1 MKYRT
6 TKTAVTNGYGKRIE
20 VGYCAM
26 QSLLRFR
33 NPVAYTCGVYGWN
46 ADIYEIDGFTCIVT
60 GYRPFG
66 NYSIDYDVLR
76 ELEKQADKHGWS
88 DDNRQRVE
96 ALLMEAIEKA
106 QPKKRR

>member
-1 MKYRT
+1 MKYKT

-20 VGYCAM
+20 VGYCTM

-66 NYSIDYDVLR
+66 NYHIDYEALR
-76 ELEKQADKHGWS
+76 ELEKQADRHGWS
-88 DDNRQRVE
+88 DDDKARVE

-106 QPKKRR
+106 QPKRR